1 MDRSPVFDT
10 FGSALHNLMC
20 CRDPADD
27 VEYCILKKDHV
38 HKYQDLIDR
47 NKLQRKDFELELG
60 MGPYLQRKLHHLSRN
75 KQKHGIMNKYFLFRI
90 FRHRMWM

>member
-1 MDRSPVFDT
+1 
-10 FGSALHNLMC
+10 MC

-75 KQKHGIMNKYFLFRI
+75 KQKHGIMNKCFYFEFLGI
-90 FRHRMWM
+90 ECGCDGCDCSNK